1 MKAVAVIP
9 RQANSIRYLAI
20 SSSVGTQSNADP
32 TDTVATTD
40 RTRNPNP
47 ATVVRTRCP
56 PLALNKPQTY
66 SKPPTKRR
74 GDGLFTG

>member
-9 RQANSIRYLAI
+9 GQANSIRYLAI

-40 RTRNPNP
+40 RTRNPNS

-56 PLALNKPQTY
+56 LASNKPQTY

-74 GDGLFTG
+74 GDGPFTG